1 MMEMTPQYN
10 TMTFC
15 DIWDSYE
22 KFNSDWTAS
31 IYYQRVFD
39 EVDRELVYYLLYSR
53 YGNNPIANLDV
64 NQWKMK
70 VFSIMFQYG
79 PTWQKRLN
87 IQKDLRSLSEDE
99 LLAGSRAIYNHAL
112 NPNTVPDTESEVILP
127 YINDQNTTKY
137 KRSKIDAYGAL
148 WEVLRVDV
156 TESFL
161 GQFKKLFK
169 VFVRPEEV
177 LLYSTD
183 VEEA

>member
-15 DIWDSYE
+15 DVWD
-22 KFNSDWTAS
+22 NSEAFENDWKATPLYDATTS
-31 IYYQRVFD
+31 T
-39 EVDRELVYYLLYSR
+39 VDTGKLYYLLYAR
-53 YGNNPIANLDV
+53 YGNNPIANNDV
-64 NQWKMK
+64 NQWKWK
-70 VFSIMFQYG
+70 VYSIIYQYG
-79 PTWQKRLN
+79 PTWAKRLD
-87 IQKDLRSLSEDE
+87 IQHALRNLSDDE

-161 GQFKKLFK
+161 GQFRKLFK

>member
-31 IYYQRVFD
+31 IYYQRVLD

-87 IQKDLRSLSEDE
+87 IQIQISTPPKKKENYHGTYQGNRRGDRRRVRRSVEGIF
-99 LLAGSRAIYNHAL
+99 LL
-112 NPNTVPDTESEVILP
+112 
-127 YINDQNTTKY
+127 
-137 KRSKIDAYGAL
+137 
-148 WEVLRVDV
+148 
-156 TESFL
+156 
-161 GQFKKLFK
+161 
-169 VFVRPEEV
+169 
-177 LLYSTD
+177 
-183 VEEA
+183 